1 VEIKNRDSRDTGN
14 DELKTHKAPKTQNR
28 KLNDE

>member
-14 DELKTHKAPKTQNR
+14 DELKTHKASKTQNR

>member
-1 VEIKNRDSRDTGN
+1 VEIKNRDSRDIGN
-14 DELKTHKAPKTQNR
+14 DELKTHKTPKTQNK